1 MTSFG
6 IFLDFHLS
14 GFGLDLSVTKLL
26 WPKGD
31 GKCSRFDVEY
41 KLDVKVWLSENV
53 TDTRRQTELAKVQLS
68 LQKQGSSDS
77 SGRPETKTS
86 KFEFIRDHSSSY
98 FVIPNVNL
106 ASNLC
111 KYVNII
117 RITYVIFPKAWG
129 WFKFIESLQN
139 NWNFFYVVVTYAW
152 PIKSTIQQSDVRT
165 FYAPLKWTFRA
176 H

>member
-1 MTSFG
+1 MLMFRINFNSPVVVLGRPEESHVPCF
-6 IFLDFHLS
+6 
-14 GFGLDLSVTKLL
+14 
-26 WPKGD
+26 
-31 GKCSRFDVEY
+31 CSLKIEKY
-41 KLDVKVWLSENV
+41 CPGHKVPV
-53 TDTRRQTELAKVQLS
+53 
-68 LQKQGSSDS
+68 SDS